1 MKCGVETVQISLLPT
16 SAKMV
21 DVRRHFEPVRFVWQ
35 RRWRRSVLLA
45 LSIARVSLVYVKPEC
60 LKDLFGALNH
70 FSWGRL
76 HSAPVETILG
86 QTHHHPPP
94 LPASGRQAPPIDTD
108 DHDILGRCNFVV
120 RFSGSGR
127 WRFFIVVCFR
137 EITGNVAGGD
147 GDAQFLC
154 WCPGFVLRSSCY
166 FELIISTR
174 LTKLKG

>member
-1 MKCGVETVQISLLPT
+1 MAAASVMVRYEMKCGVETVQISLLPT

-94 LPASGRQAPPIDTD
+94 YPLRA
-108 DHDILGRCNFVV
+108 V
-120 RFSGSGR
+120 RHR
-127 WRFFIVVCFR
+127 
-137 EITGNVAGGD
+137 
-147 GDAQFLC
+147 
-154 WCPGFVLRSSCY
+154 
-166 FELIISTR
+166 R
-174 LTKLKG
+174 LTLTTTTFLGGVISSFAFLDRADDVFLSLFVFAK